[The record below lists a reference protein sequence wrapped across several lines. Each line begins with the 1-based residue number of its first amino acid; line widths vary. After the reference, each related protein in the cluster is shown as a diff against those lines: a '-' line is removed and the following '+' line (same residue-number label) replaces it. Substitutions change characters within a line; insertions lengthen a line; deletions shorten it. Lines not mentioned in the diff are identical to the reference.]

1 MVIQLSQVSPEPLK
15 WIWTDRVAR
24 GMITIL
30 EGHPGEGKSLLSL
43 AIAASVSAGRPCPGD
58 SVYASP
64 GRVLL
69 VCPEDD
75 LATTVL
81 PRLRAFD
88 ANPDNIIV
96 PQADEMERTLKDP
109 ALLATIIKKAR
120 PDLVIID
127 PVKAIISH
135 SGDYLVR
142 MALDGWRQAALNV
155 NAGIVL
161 VRHLTKSATGH
172 IGLEGCGSIAYQ
184 AVARFVFRIEAH
196 PFESDQ
202 RLVVPIKSNLGKLPP
217 MAAFRLL
224 GGDSFAGL
232 DWVNAVHHGLARR
245 HRGACP
251 RLTEA
256 IRFVIAELMNG
267 PVRTKTF
274 QKRAKDAFIATKTL
288 RDAMEMIGV
297 AHRKVGG
304 RCNSF
309 WIVELPIGLTIDGL
323 IRSVR
328 DEDIDHLVQDLIHGN
343 ACLDEMGAREGLS
356 RSDPSPPNFEDAPN

>member
-1 MVIQLSQVSPEPLK
+1 MVIQLSQVSPEPVK

-58 SVYASP
+58 GIYSSP

-88 ANPDNIIV
+88 ANPDNILA
-96 PQADEMERTLKDP
+96 PHADEMERTLKDP

-127 PVKAIISH
+127 PVKAIISN
-135 SGDYLVR
+135 SGDYMVR
-142 MALDGWRQAALNV
+142 MALECWRQAALKV

-161 VRHLTKSATGH
+161 VRHLTKSAAGH
-172 IGLEGCGSIAYQ
+172 IGLQGCGSIAYQ

-217 MAAFRLL
+217 MAVFRLL
-224 GGDSFAGL
+224 GGDSLAGL
-232 DWVNAVHHGLARR
+232 DWVNAAHHGLARR